1 MYHEFYN
8 AEIRACT
15 RIADARRAA
24 QQERVVVEACA
35 ARERRQRIRDIFRAL
50 IAPPRA
56 GRVRRLLRLAFGSVV
71 ALILALAT
79 TTTRVAAERQVYPP
93 ACGTSGALMTS
104 SAEYRSFYD
113 ATGRGRH
120 TSSSYERYCKD
131 YNHAPPTTAQAFLR

>member
-1 MYHEFYN
+1 MYHDFYA
-8 AEIRACT
+8 AEIRAHT

-24 QQERVVVEACA
+24 QEERLFAEACA
-35 ARERRQRIRDIFRAL
+35 ARERRQRIRDTFRAL

-71 ALILALAT
+71 ALLLALMT
-79 TTTRVAAERQVYPP
+79 TQAAAKPIVYPS
-93 ACGTSGALMTS
+93 ACGTNGARMTS
-104 SAEYRSFYD
+104 SAEYRSIYD
-113 ATGRGRH
+113 PTARGRH